1 MRLRSATAN
10 PARVEGLH
18 CWTLLDPDLASD
30 LVPSLG
36 PNLVPNLVP
45 SLDPNQARI
54 VTTQVTARVLQ
65 VGPTL
70 TAR

>member
-18 CWTLLDPDLASD
+18 CWSLLDPDLASDLAADLASD

-36 PNLVPNLVP
+36 
-45 SLDPNQARI
+45 PNQARI